1 MKEQTL
7 SRIERCKIVAVLRL
21 VKGERLV
28 PMAQALQAGGI
39 DCVEICFDPTGGQ
52 SEQDTAAQI
61 AMLTERFGDTLCV
74 GAGTVSTAAQVAMAA
89 SAGARYIVSP
99 GTLPNVMEAT
109 AKEKLVSIPGAFTP
123 TEILT
128 AQQLGAD
135 IVKLFPASFVG
146 TEYIDQIRKPLGG
159 IRLMA
164 NGGISVWNM
173 RAFLD
178 AGCVGVGIGKNLT
191 GEVYK
196 PVCDYGVLAETAAA
210 YRAIADNDRRPVN
223 RDLK

>member
-1 MKEQTL
+1 MKAQTL
-7 SRIERCKIVAVLRL
+7 SRIERCKIVAVLRG
-21 VKGERLV
+21 VKGERLI
-28 PMAQALQAGGI
+28 PMTEALQAGGI
-39 DCVEICFDPTGGQ
+39 DCVEICFDPAGGQ
-52 SEQDTAAQI
+52 SEQDVAAQI
-61 AMLTERFGDTLCV
+61 AMLTDRFGDGVCV
-74 GAGTVSTAAQVAMAA
+74 GAGTVSTAAQVAAAA

-99 GTLPNVMEAT
+99 GTLPAVMEAT
-109 AKEKLVSIPGAFTP
+109 AKEALVSIPGACTP

-128 AQQLGAD
+128 AHQLGAD

-146 TEYIDQIRKPLGG
+146 TEYIDQLRKPLGG

-164 NGGISVWNM
+164 NGGVSVWNM

-196 PVCDYGVLAETAAA
+196 PTCDYGVLAETAAA

-223 RDLK
+223 RDLR

>member
-7 SRIERCKIVAVLRL
+7 SRIERCKIIAVIRS

-28 PMAQALQAGGI
+28 PMAQALQSGGI
-39 DCVEICFDPTGGQ
+39 DCIEICFDPCGAQ
-52 SEQDTAAQI
+52 SEQDIAAQI
-61 AMLTERFGDTLCV
+61 SMLTEHFGDALCV
-74 GAGTVSTAAQVAMAA
+74 GAGTVSSVGQVSAA
-89 SAGARYIVSP
+89 SDAGAQFIVSP
-99 GTLPNVMEAT
+99 GTLPQVIAAAGERG
-109 AKEKLVSIPGAFTP
+109 LVSVPGAFTP

-128 AQQLGAD
+128 AHQLGAD

-146 TEYIDQIRKPLGG
+146 TEYLDQLRKPLGN

-178 AGCVGVGIGKNLT
+178 AGCAAVGIGKNLT

-210 YRAIADNDRRPVN
+210 YRAIADNDRRPVH
-223 RDLK
+223 RDLR